1 MQASVLPTIRCKRD
15 TTQQEGYVFN
25 NMIARTSFL
34 MVYLPTVE
42 TCVEM
47 VLANH
52 YMNQNDK
59 LESSIFLACSV
70 IVLKV
75 FGYALKQR
83 KKQKIVRF
91 INKRQ

>member
-1 MQASVLPTIRCKRD
+1 
-15 TTQQEGYVFN
+15 
-25 NMIARTSFL
+25 MIARTSFL

-47 VLANH
+47 VLGNH

-59 LESSIFLACSV
+59 SESCFFLSCSV

-75 FGYALKQR
+75 FGYALKQN
-83 KKQKIVRF
+83 KKTKDCEIH
-91 INKRQ
+91 K